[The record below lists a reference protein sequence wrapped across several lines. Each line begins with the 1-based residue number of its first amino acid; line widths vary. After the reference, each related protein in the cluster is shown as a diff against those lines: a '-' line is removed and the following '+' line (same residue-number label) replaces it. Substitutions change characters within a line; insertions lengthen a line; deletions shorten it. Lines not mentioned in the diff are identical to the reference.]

1 MDYLICTMFILSLFC
16 SNYNMRG
23 RAAEI
28 LVEGSSMR
36 RVAKREDYSD
46 VIERF
51 RIKIEETE
59 KDLDEESGAEG
70 ETS

>member
-1 MDYLICTMFILSLFC
+1 MFILSLFC

-23 RAAEI
+23 RAEEI
-28 LVEGSSMR
+28 LVEGSSKR
-36 RVAKREDYSD
+36 LVAKREGYSD
-46 VIERF
+46 VMGRF

-70 ETS
+70 EAP

>member
-1 MDYLICTMFILSLFC
+1 
-16 SNYNMRG
+16 MRG
-23 RAAEI
+23 RAEEI
-28 LVEGSSMR
+28 LVEGSSKR
-36 RVAKREDYSD
+36 RVAKREGYSD

>member
-1 MDYLICTMFILSLFC
+1 
-16 SNYNMRG
+16 MRG
-23 RAAEI
+23 RAEEI

-46 VIERF
+46 VMGRF

-59 KDLDEESGAEG
+59 KDLDEESGAER